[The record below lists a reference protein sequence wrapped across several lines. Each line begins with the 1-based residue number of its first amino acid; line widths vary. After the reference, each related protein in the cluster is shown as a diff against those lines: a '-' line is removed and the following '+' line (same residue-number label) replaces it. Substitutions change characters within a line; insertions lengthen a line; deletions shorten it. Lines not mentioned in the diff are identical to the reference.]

1 LTPDSCS
8 RLPTMPDRIHNFS
21 AGPAVLPEPVLRKA
35 QEAIWNAGGSGIGI
49 LEHSH
54 RGKLFERVINEAEET
69 CRSLGGIPD
78 NYRVLFLQGGA
89 SLQFAMVPMNF
100 LSAERTADYLVTGV
114 WSQKAVKEAKPL
126 GKVHIAVT
134 GEATNFDRIPKP
146 EEIRY
151 STSPVYVHIT
161 TNNTI
166 YGTQWR
172 TEPPVPTGVPLVADT
187 SSDMYSRPI
196 DIRKYGIIYAGAQK
210 NLGPSGVVLVIIRD
224 DLVEAGSKTV
234 PTMLQY
240 RTHAGES
247 SLYNTPPTFAIYVM
261 GEVFK
266 WIQAEGGLAGMA
278 EHNEAKARLLY
289 EFIDSSDF
297 FRGTVQ
303 PDSRSRMNVCFRAP
317 TEELEAKFISEA
329 TKRGLDGLKGHRS
342 AGGMRASIYNA
353 CPRRAVEALVAFMK
367 EFERANRGVGAAKQ
381 PVT

>member
-1 LTPDSCS
+1 MS
-8 RLPTMPDRIHNFS
+8 DRIHNFS
-21 AGPAVLPEPVLRKA
+21 AGPAVLPESVLRKA

-54 RGKLFERVINEAEET
+54 RGKLFERVINEAEEA

-100 LSAERTADYLVTGV
+100 LSADRTADYLVTGV

-151 STSPVYVHIT
+151 SANPAYVHIT

-166 YGTQWR
+166 YGTQWP

-224 DLVEAGSKTV
+224 DLVEAGSKKV

-247 SLYNTPPTFAIYVM
+247 SLYNTPPTFGIYVM

-289 EFIDSSDF
+289 EFIDNSDF

-353 CPRRAVEALVAFMK
+353 CPRRAVEALVEFMK

-381 PVT
+381 PAT

>member
-1 LTPDSCS
+1 
-8 RLPTMPDRIHNFS
+8 MPDRIHNFS
-21 AGPAVLPEPVLRKA
+21 AGPAVLPESVLRKA
-35 QEAIWNAGGSGIGI
+35 QGAIWNAADSGIGI
-49 LEHSH
+49 MEHSH
-54 RGKLFERVINEAEET
+54 RGKVFERVINEAEEA

-151 STSPVYVHIT
+151 STNPVYVHIT

-172 TEPPVPTGVPLVADT
+172 TEPPVPSGVPLVADT

-224 DLVEAGSKTV
+224 DLVEAGSKTL

-247 SLYNTPPTFAIYVM
+247 SLYNTPPTFGIYVM

-266 WIQAEGGLAGMA
+266 WIQAEGGLAAMA
-278 EHNEAKARLLY
+278 EHNEAKAQLLY
-289 EFIDSSDF
+289 EFIDNSDF

>member
-1 LTPDSCS
+1 
-8 RLPTMPDRIHNFS
+8 
-21 AGPAVLPEPVLRKA
+21 
-35 QEAIWNAGGSGIGI
+35 IGI

-54 RGKLFERVINEAEET
+54 RGKLFEGVINEAEQA

-100 LSAERTADYLVTGV
+100 LSADRTADYLVTGV

-134 GEATNFDRIPKP
+134 GEATNFDRIPRP

-151 STSPVYVHIT
+151 SANPAYVHIT

-240 RTHAGES
+240 RTHAGEN
-247 SLYNTPPTFAIYVM
+247 SLYNTPPTFGIYVM

-289 EFIDSSDF
+289 EFIDNSDF

-381 PVT
+381 PAT

>member
-1 LTPDSCS
+1 
-8 RLPTMPDRIHNFS
+8 MPDRIHNFS
-21 AGPAVLPEPVLRKA
+21 AGPAVLPESVLRKA
-35 QEAIWNAGGSGIGI
+35 QEAIWNAAGSGIGI

-54 RGKLFERVINEAEET
+54 RGKLFERVINEAEEA

-100 LSAERTADYLVTGV
+100 LSADRTADYLVTGV

-134 GEATNFDRIPKP
+134 GEATNFDRIPQP

-151 STSPVYVHIT
+151 SANPAYVHIT

-172 TEPPVPTGVPLVADT
+172 TEPPVPSGVPLVADT

-240 RTHAGES
+240 RTHVGEN
-247 SLYNTPPTFAIYVM
+247 SLYNTPPTFGIYVM

-317 TEELEAKFISEA
+317 TEELEAKFIAEA

-381 PVT
+381 PAT

>member
-1 LTPDSCS
+1 MS
-8 RLPTMPDRIHNFS
+8 DRIHNFS

-172 TEPPVPTGVPLVADT
+172 TEPSVPTGVPLVADT

-289 EFIDSSDF
+289 EFIDNSDF